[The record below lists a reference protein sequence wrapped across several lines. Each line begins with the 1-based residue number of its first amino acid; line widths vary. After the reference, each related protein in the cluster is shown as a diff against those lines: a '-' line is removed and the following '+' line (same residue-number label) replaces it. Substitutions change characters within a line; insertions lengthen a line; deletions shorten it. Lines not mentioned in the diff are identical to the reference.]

1 MATRTCLVLGLLALL
16 WMARSADVIASE
28 ALERAKDLYR
38 SAAYDEA
45 LSALE
50 TLAVGE
56 QADAV
61 EVQQYRVLCLVAL
74 DRKDD
79 AQKAMAMLVTADP
92 SFTMSEAE
100 ASPRV
105 RTMFTEVR
113 RSLLP
118 SVVQRAYADA
128 KASFDRKEPKAL
140 TQFDRVLVLLNDP
153 VLAGNPALADLATV
167 AKGFREL
174 SNARAA
180 AAPTPAANAASAP
193 RPTTATPA
201 TPILV
206 APVVLSQ
213 AVPTPQIREE
223 REWTGEIEVTIDAT
237 GHVIAAR
244 MTRPIHPVY
253 DQQLLRAA
261 RSWTYRP
268 ALRDGSPTVSV
279 KLITI
284 NADTRPLCT
293 TTATDACRPAPVSR

>member
-1 MATRTCLVLGLLALL
+1 MVTRTCFVLAFAALL
-16 WMARSADVIASE
+16 WTARPVDLFASE
-28 ALERAKDLYR
+28 ALERAKELYR

-50 TLAVGE
+50 DLAAGE
-56 QADAV
+56 QVDAI

-79 AQKAMAMLVTADP
+79 AYKAMAVLVTADP
-92 SFTMSEAE
+92 SYAMSEAE

-113 RSLLP
+113 RELLP
-118 SVVQRAYADA
+118 AVVQRVYADA
-128 KASFDRKEPKAL
+128 KASFDRKDPTAL
-140 TQFDRVLVLLNDP
+140 AQFDRVLALLKDP
-153 VLAGNPALADLATV
+153 VLAANPAMADLATV
-167 AKGFREL
+167 ANGFRDL
-174 SNARAA
+174 STARAA
-180 AAPTPAANAASAP
+180 AAPPPAVNAAPAP
-193 RPTTATPA
+193 RPAAAP
-201 TPILV
+201 PVLV
-206 APVVLSQ
+206 APVVISQ
-213 AVPTPQIREE
+213 AVPIPQIREE

-237 GHVIAAR
+237 GRVIAAR
-244 MTRPIHPVY
+244 MTSPIHPVY

-268 ALRDGSPTVSV
+268 ALRDGFPTTFV

-293 TTATDACRPAPVSR
+293 TTQTDACRPAPDRR